1 MSSSVPA
8 IEAEALVKIYHENS
22 ANAVRALDGL
32 SLHVCKGEIF
42 GLLGQNGAGKTTFL
56 RILTTLTRATAG
68 RASLLGLDVERKG
81 LQVRQSICAVLQE
94 NAVELYLSVE
104 DNLRTYG
111 RFHSLGGAEISRRSA
126 QVIEQ
131 FGLGNH
137 RKQKVIDLSGG
148 LKRRLQ
154 VSKVL
159 MVDKPVVFLDE
170 PTTGMDPISKRATL
184 DALREQADRGRTILL
199 TTHILEEAEELC
211 DTIAII
217 DHGRLVALGD
227 PNTIKSYGSAA
238 VDIRVTY
245 GALPQD
251 ALATLSRFPHTRLK
265 QRHTTLEICIDA
277 NRISPFEVLGEIAK
291 MGSVVSFEVSSG
303 TLEDAF
309 VELLAE
315 RRNERSGDT

>member
-1 MSSSVPA
+1 MPA

-22 ANAVRALDGL
+22 AHPVRALDEL
-32 SLHVCKGEIF
+32 SLQVRQGEIF

-56 RILTTLTRATAG
+56 RVLTTLTRATAG
-68 RASLLGLDVERKG
+68 HARLLGLDVARKG
-81 LQVRQSICAVLQE
+81 LEVRQRICAVLQE
-94 NAVELYLSVE
+94 NAVELFLSVE
-104 DNLRTYG
+104 DNLQTYG
-111 RFHSLGGAEISRRSA
+111 RFHSLRRGEISRRSD

-131 FGLGNH
+131 FGLGSN

-154 VSKVL
+154 VAKVL

-170 PTTGMDPISKRATL
+170 ATTGMDPISKRATL
-184 DALREQADRGRTILL
+184 DTLREQARQGRTILL

-211 DTIAII
+211 DRIAII
-217 DHGRLVALGD
+217 DRGRLVAVGD
-227 PNTIKSYGSAA
+227 PNSIKSYGSAA

-245 GALPQD
+245 GALPQE
-251 ALATLSRFPHTRLK
+251 AIARLSRFPHTRLE

-277 NRISPFEVLGEIAK
+277 NRVSPFDVLAEIAK
-291 MGSVVSFEVSSG
+291 IGSVVSFEVSSG

-309 VELLAE
+309 VELLGKG
-315 RRNERSGDT
+315 RRERSGDQ